1 MNAPGTELIRASNQ
15 QCIVRS
21 LYRIWIAY
29 AAGIL
34 ILGYYRQW
42 IFAWVWI
49 VLVPI
54 AKWAQI
60 RLFPKYARWTNYGTV
75 ADQSPSTITK
85 APVDVMFY
93 HALGCPF
100 CPIMLRRLQA
110 LEKEMGFSLQSVDVT
125 LNPQRLAAEGI
136 RSVPVVEVR
145 GKRLVGNAT
154 SEQLAE
160 LISLANASR
169 AVTLAE

>member
-1 MNAPGTELIRASNQ
+1 MNAPSTELIRASDQ
-15 QCIVRS
+15 QCMVTS

-42 IFAWVWI
+42 VFVGVWI
-49 VLVPI
+49 VLIPI

-60 RLFPKYARWTNYGTV
+60 RFFPKYARWTKYGTV
-75 ADQSPSTITK
+75 ADRPPARITK
-85 APVDVMFY
+85 TPLDVTFY

-110 LEKEMGFSLQSVDVT
+110 LQKEGGFSLQSVDVT
-125 LNPQRLAAEGI
+125 LHPQRLAAAGI
-136 RSVPVVEVR
+136 RSVPVVEVL
-145 GKRLVGNAT
+145 GKRLIGNAT

-160 LISLANASR
+160 LISLASASR